1 MSDPVVA
8 ENVTVA
14 APVELVEAALA
25 NVTVAAPV
33 ELVEAALANVTVAA
47 PGLSLLE
54 PVVQALSK
62 HQDALVKIVTDLVAE
77 KPTTPAEALAL
88 LGKLQGKLAEWVLS
102 EVPEKEKILAGLKMV
117 ESVAASVGCLPC
129 FRK

>member
-1 MSDPVVA
+1 MSDLPESSPVIA

-14 APVELVEAALA
+14 APAELLESALT
-25 NVTVAAPV
+25 NVTVA
-33 ELVEAALANVTVAA
+33 L

-54 PVVQALSK
+54 PVVQTLSK
-62 HQDALVKIVTDLVAE
+62 HQEALVKIVTDLVAE

-102 EVPEKEKILAGLKMV
+102 EVPEKEKVLAGLKMV